1 MLYWLFI
8 IGLIVEIIF
17 YIKVFKLVYLSVLEI
32 IIPLTLL
39 IAGAITIVLTVLI
52 IVVNIESKTLK
63 AELEDMYR
71 TLLEYKSELNCSQNE
86 HYISDV
92 IFWNTTISVG
102 KEMQRDFWVGI
113 FIPNI
118 YDEFDIITL
127 NEPTYEMR

>member
-32 IIPLTLL
+32 IIQLTLF

-52 IVVNIESKTLK
+52 IGVNIESKPLK
-63 AELEDMYR
+63 AELEEMYR

-86 HYISDV
+86 QNISDV